1 MHQLPPIGN
10 RTRSRQV
17 QAQQYRSPRR
27 SFLDS
32 RTSSRATSRASHST
46 YAGRRS
52 RATSCYSV
60 DSEVWN
66 ANRSPAPLSEV
77 SYNMS
82 EAGDDYHSPQPP
94 SYSPRPPSFSPRPSS
109 YSPRPPSHSSQHQ
122 QHQQHHEEATR
133 PSFGHYDNQHQ
144 EIHPQHISMQQ
155 TTIRPAPYQQR
166 LKEQQRQRRLDQRRG
181 NFLEKRRMQEQQKEI
196 QALEKKIKEQERTQR
211 RENNNQYHLS
221 TKKQRGKG
229 VSLLR
234 ILRDRH
240 HNEGNHH
247 EVHKLNSVLQREN
260 PKRGN
265 NNKNRSHLFKQ
276 RNNHRHRPEKIVLI
290 PNLRDREF

>member
-32 RTSSRATSRASHST
+32 RTSSRATSRAST

-122 QHQQHHEEATR
+122 QHQQHHEESTR

-196 QALEKKIKEQERTQR
+196 QALEKKIKEQEKKQR
-211 RENNNQYHLS
+211 RENSNQYHLS

-260 PKRGN
+260 PKRRRSN
-265 NNKNRSHLFKQ
+265 KKNRSHLFS
-276 RNNHRHRPEKIVLI
+276 KIVLI